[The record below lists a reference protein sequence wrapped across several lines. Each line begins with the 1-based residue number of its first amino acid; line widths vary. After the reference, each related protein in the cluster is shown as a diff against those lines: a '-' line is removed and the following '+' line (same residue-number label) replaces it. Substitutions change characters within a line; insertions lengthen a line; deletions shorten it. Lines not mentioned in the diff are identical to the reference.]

1 MTLEEKAEE
10 YVFSNPPSVVIDNH
24 SYFLPSDLKRAYLA
38 GAKELEQ
45 ENNKLLDVINDQ
57 DVKIAD
63 KRKRIEELEK
73 QIEKMKIC
81 QNCKFEDNDY
91 MEEPCR
97 SCSRCLGDIKR
108 KGNSDKW
115 ELQE

>member
-1 MTLEEKAEE
+1 MNNEQYYELHNKYIKLQEAFNDTL
-10 YVFSNPPSVVIDNH
+10 
-24 SYFLPSDLKRAYLA
+24 DLNQKL
-38 GAKELEQ
+38 GS
-45 ENNKLLDVINDQ
+45 ENVKLL
-57 DVKIAD
+57 A
-63 KRKRIEELEK
+63 

-91 MEEPCR
+91 MGEPCR